1 MTIGKQKLTETDV
14 SKVATPPPPD
24 QAPKPTLVSAPPT
37 AEKARFRVRHLTLL
51 LVFALWV
58 IAPLTVAATYLY
70 TVALDQYASHVG
82 FSVRKEEGPSAAGL
96 LGGLAEFSSVSNSS
110 DTDILAKYIEGRQM
124 LISISQILDLPEMY
138 VRADDPVFSLKE
150 NATIEELEAFWQR
163 VVKVYYDTRSELI
176 EIRVL
181 AFDPNDAQKLNQ
193 AIVDESTSVINRLNA
208 VAIED
213 TIRYAKDELE
223 KAVDRLKLARQNITV
238 FRTRTK
244 IVDPLAD
251 TQGQLG
257 LINSLQSELTSALIE
272 LDLVSETAN
281 ANDPR
286 IAQGERRVRIIQSRI
301 EEERNRLGSE
311 ENVDD
316 TYSNLLGQYEEL
328 AVDLEFAEKNYLSAL
343 ASYTAAQAEAQRK
356 SRYLATYLP
365 PTLAESAQ
373 YPQRE
378 LILGLLACAL
388 FLSWASGTLIYYSVR
403 DRR

>member
-1 MTIGKQKLTETDV
+1 L
-14 SKVATPPPPD
+14 
-24 QAPKPTLVSAPPT
+24 
-37 AEKARFRVRHLTLL
+37 RHFSLL

-58 IAPLTVAATYLY
+58 LAPLTIAATYLY
-70 TVALDQYASHVG
+70 TVALDQYASHAG
-82 FSVRKEEGPSAAGL
+82 FAVRKEEAASPAEL
-96 LGGLAEFSSVSNSS
+96 LGGLAEFSSTSNSP

-124 LISISQILDLPEMY
+124 LLAISEMLDLSEMY
-138 VRADDPVFSLKE
+138 IRAEDPVFSLKE
-150 NATIEELEAFWQR
+150 NATIEELETFWQR
-163 VVKVYYDTRSELI
+163 AVKVFYDTRSELI

-181 AFDPNDAQKLNQ
+181 AFSPNDAQKLNQ
-193 AIVDESTSVINRLNA
+193 AILHESTLVINRLNA
-208 VAIED
+208 VARED

-223 KAVDRLKLARQNITV
+223 KAIDRLKLARQNITV

-244 IVDPLAD
+244 IVDPFAD
-251 TQGQLG
+251 TEGQLG
-257 LINSLQSELTSALIE
+257 LINSLQSQLTLALID
-272 LDLVSETAN
+272 LDLVSETAS

-286 IAQGERRVRIIQSRI
+286 IAQGERRVRIIRSRI

-311 ENVDD
+311 DSVDD
-316 TYSNLLGQYEEL
+316 TYSNLVGRYEEL

-378 LILGLLACAL
+378 LILALLACGL
-388 FLSWASGTLIYYSVR
+388 ILSWAIGTLIYYSVR